1 MTKNKHVPK
10 RRFKEFELDGEWEE
24 TKLRELF
31 QYIGNAFVGTATP
44 YYVESGHFYLESNN
58 IKDGQINYNT
68 EVFINDEFYQKQKN
82 KWLQTGDMVMVQ
94 SGHVGHAAVIPENLN
109 NSAAHALIMFRNP
122 SENLE
127 SHFLN
132 YQYQTTKAKEKI
144 KTITTGN
151 TIQHILASDMKEY
164 KVYIS
169 NIEEQKKI
177 GNFFRTI
184 DSLLTLHQHKLDK
197 LKNLKKAYL
206 SEMFPAEGERVPKR
220 RFPGFEG
227 EWEEKK
233 LFELADVEGGGTP
246 STVNPQFWDGD
257 IDWYTPAEI
266 DERVFV
272 DRSKRK
278 ITNLG
283 LAKSSAKMLP
293 IGTVLFTSRA
303 GIGKT
308 AILAREG
315 CTNQGFQS
323 IIPKEGLLDSYF
335 IYSLSNKLKSY
346 GKRIGAGSTFVEVS
360 GKQMSEM
367 SLIIPSIFEQKQI
380 GNFFNKLDQSISLQ
394 QQKLYKLNDLKKAY
408 LIELFV

>member
-1 MTKNKHVPK
+1 MMNSKLVPK
-10 RRFKEFELDGEWEE
+10 RRFKEFELDGEWEFSRFGE
-24 TKLRELF
+24 VVVRVSESMMNSSFPNVEYEDVIPGKGQLNKNIHGKTNNKKGIRFLEGDVLYGKLRPYLKNWLLSDFKGIAVGDWWVLRSSELDSKF
-31 QYIGNAFVGTATP
+31 LYNFIQTEKYQVVANRSTGTKMPRSDWETVKDSDILFP
-44 YYVESGHFYLESNN
+44 SN
-58 IKDGQINYNT
+58 
-68 EVFINDEFYQKQKN
+68 F
-82 KWLQTGDMVMVQ
+82 
-94 SGHVGHAAVIPENLN
+94 
-109 NSAAHALIMFRNP
+109 
-122 SENLE
+122 
-127 SHFLN
+127 
-132 YQYQTTKAKEKI
+132 
-144 KTITTGN
+144 
-151 TIQHILASDMKEY
+151 
-164 KVYIS
+164 
-169 NIEEQKKI
+169 EQKKL
-177 GNFFRTI
+177 GDFFQTI
-184 DSLLTLHQHKLDK
+184 DSLITLHQHKLDK

-346 GKRIGAGSTFVEVS
+346 GERIGAGSTFVEVS

-394 QQKLYKLNDLKKAY
+394 QQKLDKLNDLKKAY
-408 LIELFV
+408 LNELFV

>member
-346 GKRIGAGSTFVEVS
+346 GERIGAGSTFVEVS

>member
-1 MTKNKHVPK
+1 MTNSKHIPK
-10 RRFKEFELDGEWEE
+10 RRFKEFESNGEWE
-24 TKLRELF
+24 
-31 QYIGNAFVGTATP
+31 
-44 YYVESGHFYLESNN
+44 
-58 IKDGQINYNT
+58 
-68 EVFINDEFYQKQKN
+68 
-82 KWLQTGDMVMVQ
+82 
-94 SGHVGHAAVIPENLN
+94 
-109 NSAAHALIMFRNP
+109 
-122 SENLE
+122 
-127 SHFLN
+127 
-132 YQYQTTKAKEKI
+132 
-144 KTITTGN
+144 
-151 TIQHILASDMKEY
+151 
-164 KVYIS
+164 
-169 NIEEQKKI
+169 
-177 GNFFRTI
+177 
-184 DSLLTLHQHKLDK
+184 LLTLSDISEGFEYGLNVPAKEFDGVNKYLRITDIDDTSREFLISNLSSPDANCESLSNYLLAEGDILFARTGASTGKTYYYKETDGKVFFAGFLIRARVKGNFDHRFVFQNTLTKRYKNYIELTSQRSGQPGVNAQEYSRFSLNIPSLSEQKVIGDFVEKLDSLISKHQHKLDK

-346 GKRIGAGSTFVEVS
+346 GERIGAGSTFVEVS

-394 QQKLYKLNDLKKAY
+394 QQKLDKLNDLKKAY
-408 LIELFV
+408 LNELFV

>member
-1 MTKNKHVPK
+1 MTNSKHVPK
-10 RRFKEFELDGEWEE
+10 RRFKEFESDGEWEFSRFGE
-24 TKLRELF
+24 VVVRVSESMMNSSFPNVEYEDVIPGKGQLNKNIHGKTNNKKGIRFLEGDVLYGKLRPYLKNWLLSDFKGIAVGDWWVLRSSELDSKF
-31 QYIGNAFVGTATP
+31 LYNFIQTEKYQVVANRSTGTKMPRSDWETVKDSDILFP
-44 YYVESGHFYLESNN
+44 SN
-58 IKDGQINYNT
+58 
-68 EVFINDEFYQKQKN
+68 F
-82 KWLQTGDMVMVQ
+82 
-94 SGHVGHAAVIPENLN
+94 
-109 NSAAHALIMFRNP
+109 
-122 SENLE
+122 
-127 SHFLN
+127 
-132 YQYQTTKAKEKI
+132 
-144 KTITTGN
+144 
-151 TIQHILASDMKEY
+151 
-164 KVYIS
+164 
-169 NIEEQKKI
+169 EQKKL
-177 GNFFRTI
+177 GDFFQTI
-184 DSLLTLHQHKLDK
+184 DSLISLHQHKLDK

-346 GKRIGAGSTFVEVS
+346 GERIGAGSTFVEVS

-394 QQKLYKLNDLKKAY
+394 QQKLDKLKDLKKAY
-408 LIELFV
+408 LNELFV

>member
-1 MTKNKHVPK
+1 MTNSKLVPR

-169 NIEEQKKI
+169 NIVEQKKI

-206 SEMFPAEGERVPKR
+206 SEMFPAEGECVPKR

-227 EWEEKK
+227 EWKEKK

-346 GKRIGAGSTFVEVS
+346 GERIGAGSTFVEVS

-380 GNFFNKLDQSISLQ
+380 GNFFKKLDQSISLQ
-394 QQKLYKLNDLKKAY
+394 QQKLDKLNDLKKAY
-408 LIELFV
+408 LNELFV